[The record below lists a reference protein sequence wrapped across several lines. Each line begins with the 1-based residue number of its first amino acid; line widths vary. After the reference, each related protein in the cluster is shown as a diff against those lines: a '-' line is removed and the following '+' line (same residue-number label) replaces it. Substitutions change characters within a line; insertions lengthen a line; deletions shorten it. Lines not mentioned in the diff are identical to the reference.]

1 MARVMLAHLG
11 DAANVRGMLEPF
23 QPAPTTNGERFTL
36 RGILETFGGVL
47 EHLAGDQTS
56 TNHGAT
62 FAGQC
67 WNTVQHHGGNL
78 RGCWHGW
85 QDQTNQPA
93 PTTGGNVSPPFCNVS
108 PPFFRNPQNAPL
120 PTTGATFAGM
130 LPTFGRSNQR
140 SVLTGAIFGAIL
152 AHSPHVVGC
161 IY

>member
-78 RGCWHGW
+78 GMLARLAGS
-85 QDQTNQPA
+85 NQP
-93 PTTGGNVSPPFCNVS
+93 TSTNHGGQCISPLLQCIS
-108 PPFFRNPQNAPL
+108 PLF
-120 PTTGATFAGM
+120 
-130 LPTFGRSNQR
+130 
-140 SVLTGAIFGAIL
+140 
-152 AHSPHVVGC
+152 
-161 IY
+161 